1 MAPTFCTAA
10 AGCAEAFLFFYFG
23 SEEPCPQAMCSA
35 LESSCWRFPVSVECE
50 GALSIEELIALLQL
64 TMNNDIVQLNKNT
77 IE

>member
-10 AGCAEAFLFFYFG
+10 AGCAEAFLFFCFG
-23 SEEPCPQAMCSA
+23 SEEPCPQAMRSA
-35 LESSCWRFPVSVECE
+35 SESSFWRFSVSKECE
-50 GALSIEELIALLQL
+50 GALSIEEFIALSQL